1 MNELLDYFQRV
12 YIINLPSRTDRKREI
27 QAQLT
32 KIGLGL
38 DHPQIELFAAIRPD
52 QAGDFPS
59 IGARGCFLSHLGVLK
74 DAQRHGLEKILILED
89 DLDFSSDF
97 LLRISGI
104 LDGLVHSNWG
114 VFYGGYKLFA
124 PIDNMPDAELAV
136 VPPGDVI
143 QTAHFIGFQQP
154 IIAMLVDYL
163 ERVLSRP
170 GGDPEGGPM
179 HVDGAYSWFR
189 RQHPDVVTSIAIP
202 ELGHQ
207 RSSKTDI
214 HELRWYDRWLGVK
227 SLVAV
232 LRQFKSR

>member
-1 MNELLDYFQRV
+1 MNELLDCFQRI

-97 LLRISGI
+97 LLRIPGI
-104 LDGLVHSNWG
+104 LAELAQSGWG
-114 VFYGGYKLFA
+114 MFYGGYRLPVAMNALLKIKLS
-124 PIDNMPDAELAV
+124 I
-136 VPPGDVI
+136 VPCEVAI
-143 QTAHFIGFQQP
+143 QTTHFIGFQQP

-214 HELRWYDRWLGVK
+214 HELRWYDRWPVVR

>member
-1 MNELLDYFQRV
+1 
-12 YIINLPSRTDRKREI
+12 
-27 QAQLT
+27 
-32 KIGLGL
+32 
-38 DHPQIELFAAIRPD
+38 
-52 QAGDFPS
+52 
-59 IGARGCFLSHLGVLK
+59 
-74 DAQRHGLEKILILED
+74 
-89 DLDFSSDF
+89 
-97 LLRISGI
+97 
-104 LDGLVHSNWG
+104 
-114 VFYGGYKLFA
+114 A

-214 HELRWYDRWLGVK
+214 HELWWYDRWLGVK